1 MDISEINLLAYNMN
15 WSGACIEDFRGSSG
29 GGGSGGGGGGGS
41 FGGGG
46 GSHSG
51 GGSFGGGGGGGG
63 SFGGGGG
70 GHSGGGGGGGDL
82 GGFGGGRLD
91 RVNNNMSRRFNPNFD
106 NINNNNI
113 NIHHGGGDRG
123 YNDGYGRYNN
133 WYYPPLYYYDYLNPY
148 WNNRGPWNTPQV
160 EVVNVES
167 PKKEGKEKDYSE
179 RENKPVKF
187 MNITNIFLG
196 LIVFLLIIAIIIFIR
211 K

>member
-1 MDISEINLLAYNMN
+1 MDISEINLFINIMN
-15 WSGACIEDFRGSSG
+15 WSGTLIEDFRGSSG
-29 GGGSGGGGGGGS
+29 GGGSGGSSGGNSGGSSGGGGGS

-46 GSHSG
+46 S
-51 GGSFGGGGGGGG
+51 GGGGG
-63 SFGGGGG
+63 SFGGGG
-70 GHSGGGGGGGDL
+70 SGGG

-123 YNDGYGRYNN
+123 RHDWDGYGRYNN
-133 WYYPPLYYYDYLNPY
+133 WVYPPLYYYDYLNPY

-160 EVVNVES
+160 EVVNIES
-167 PKKEGKEKDYSE
+167 PKKDKEDRYDKDE
-179 RENKPVKF
+179 RKNKSKNHL
-187 MNITNIFLG
+187 NITNIFLG
-196 LIVFLLIIAIIIFIR
+196 LIVILLIIGILIFTR

>member
-1 MDISEINLLAYNMN
+1 MDISEINLLAYIMN
-15 WSGACIEDFRGSSG
+15 WSSVCIEDFRGSSG
-29 GGGSGGGGGGGS
+29 GGGSGGGGASSG
-41 FGGGG
+41 GGGG
-46 GSHSG
+46 GSS
-51 GGSFGGGGGGGG
+51 GGGGG
-63 SFGGGGG
+63 SFGGGGSG
-70 GHSGGGGGGGDL
+70 SGGGSFGGGAGE
-82 GGFGGGRLD
+82 GGRLD

-148 WNNRGPWNTPQV
+148 WNRGGWNTPKV

-167 PKKEGKEKDYSE
+167 PKEDKENRYHKEEK
-179 RENKPVKF
+179 ENNSKNYF
-187 MNITNIFLG
+187 NITNIFLG
-196 LIVFLLIIAIIIFIR
+196 LIVLLLIIGILIFIR